1 MKNFKQKV
9 TDNTHKDRALHAP
22 SVTEYMVRHLI
33 TFKKDTHIDEVI
45 DTLLEKRITGAP
57 VLDDHGRMVGLIDD
71 KDCLKVIFGGAYYN
85 YPAAMENVETYMS
98 QVHKSISTN
107 ETVVDAANIFLQ
119 TTYKRLQVHD
129 EEGRLV
135 GQVSRRD
142 ILKAIKDMKKQTW

>member
-9 TDNTHKDRALHAP
+9 TDNKHKDRSLNAP
-22 SVTEYMVRHLI
+22 SVADYMVRHLI
-33 TFKKDTHIDEVI
+33 TFKKDTHIADVI

-71 KDCLKVIFGGAYYN
+71 KDCLNVIFGGAYYN
-85 YPAAMENVETYMS
+85 YPSGMENVETYMS
-98 QVHKSISTN
+98 QVHKSISIN
-107 ETVVDAANIFLQ
+107 DSVVDAANIFLQ
-119 TTYKRLQVHD
+119 TTYKRLQVLD

-142 ILKAIKDMKKQTW
+142 ILKAIKDMKKNTW